1 MNLAEYRSAAAQP
14 KRKRRA
20 APEHALQ
27 AQVVRF
33 FEAALRAPTV
43 WTGLDAGAG
52 KMTKAAAGMRKARG
66 VKAGWP
72 DLLVMHPAPEGKGT
86 LVVGIELKAPKGSIS
101 IAQAE
106 MLNAFFKAGAWY
118 VTAKSLDAVVKALE
132 FCKVPLH
139 ARPS

>member
-1 MNLAEYRSAAAQP
+1 MTLPSYRAATAQ
-14 KRKRRA
+14 RRRRA

-27 AQVVRF
+27 VQVAQFLAV
-33 FEAALRAPTV
+33 ALRAPTT

-52 KMTKAAAGMRKARG
+52 KMTRASAGRRKARG
-66 VKAGWP
+66 VRAGWP

-86 LVVGIELKAPKGSIS
+86 LVIGIELKAPKGSMS
-101 IAQAE
+101 EAQDD
-106 MLNAFFKAGAWY
+106 MMHSFFRAGAWY

-139 ARPS
+139 ARPA